1 MYYSVIG
8 KTRMHRQSLIIER
21 YTIMGSRLPAGLG
34 AGLWAGFAYLLL
46 SVVLTGCER
55 SPTSASGTRIGSTE
69 VLVYL
74 IGPGGDC
81 PQWPAIAG
89 GAKRCAQQLP
99 YMRFEA
105 VRLYGGTPGQSST
118 TLPDVLGKKPFAI
131 CLYVTDPVV
140 ARPIAEQILADGPV
154 LVTMGVPID
163 GIKVFAHVDPCVAN
177 AAGLLGENLIKI
189 AAGRQSYLLLHE
201 NGKDAL
207 ATRCYGRFMAAAGAQ
222 YTLTLLEQRSAAD
235 PETSPPQILAQMV
248 KRFHRAGLVVTL
260 SPEVW
265 LTVPPEAVLKEQT
278 CLATLG
284 AFPELWPHLRSG
296 RALALV
302 GPLDGEIGYA
312 AMEMVSAAFTKS
324 REFGTQRFILPELV
338 TPETLDDFARRYA
351 AAAGLDLAD
360 LVPASDG
367 VPPTS
372 GPDGG

>member
-21 YTIMGSRLPAGLG
+21 YTIMGSRLPVGLG
-34 AGLWAGFAYLLL
+34 AGLRAGFAYLLL
-46 SVVLTGCER
+46 SVALTGCER
-55 SPTSASGTRIGSTE
+55 SPTSASGARIGSTE

-74 IGPGGDC
+74 IGPSGYC
-81 PQWPAIAG
+81 PRWPAIAG
-89 GAKRCAQQLP
+89 GAERCAQQLP
-99 YMRFEA
+99 YLRFEA

-118 TLPDVLGKKPFAI
+118 TLTDILGKKPFAI
-131 CLYVTDPVV
+131 CLYVTDPVA

-177 AAGLLGENLIKI
+177 AAELLGENLIKI
-189 AAGRQSYLLLHE
+189 AAGRTSYLLLHD

-207 ATRCYGRFMAAAGAQ
+207 ATRCYRRFMTAAGAQ
-222 YTLTLLEQRSAAD
+222 YALTLLEQRSAAD

-248 KRFHRAGLVVTL
+248 KRFHRARLVVTL

-265 LTVPPEAVLKEQT
+265 LTVPPEVVLKKQT
-278 CLATLG
+278 RFATLG

-296 RALALV
+296 WALALV

-312 AMEMVSAAFTKS
+312 AMELVLAAITKS

-338 TPETLDDFARRYA
+338 TPQTLDDFARRYA

-360 LVPASDG
+360 LIPTSDG